1 MHPDFFSN
9 ASQDDRENAARAS
22 SAINV
27 AYRTLREPLTRAEYL
42 LDPEAA
48 KTSHGS
54 EPAAGRRPEFDFPA
68 SPELLSDVMEAR
80 ELISDA
86 DTPGAVLAALM
97 TRTRTAVAACES
109 DLSAAFRAGD
119 ELGARK
125 VAAALSYYTKIVQEV
140 EQRLELE
147 NSR

>member
-1 MHPDFFSN
+1 M
-9 ASQDDRENAARAS
+9 E
-22 SAINV
+22 IVV
-27 AYRTLREPLTRAEYL
+27 AVIEAGKAGGKSIGQLAGNQRREPLTRAEYL

-48 KTSHGS
+48 KESHGS
-54 EPAAGRRPEFDFPA
+54 EPARRRPEFDFPA

-86 DTPGAVLAALM
+86 ETPIAVLAALM
-97 TRTRTAVAACES
+97 MRTRKAVSACES

-125 VAAALSYYTKIVQEV
+125 IAAALSYYTKIVREV
-140 EQRLELE
+140 EPRLEDT
-147 NSR
+147 R